1 MSEFVDPLWIFSTS
15 VFGLVIVLAAISFR
29 MFYEADRLSRV
40 SRRLRLGDRR
50 VDEYAQLALR
60 RSRSGASNS
69 RLAYIAWL
77 RTLHVQSGIGLSP
90 YTLTSAC
97 GAAAATLVIALSL
110 WLDPLAAIA
119 IGIAIFA
126 LAPLMIL
133 HVMRRRRQ
141 RRFGDQ
147 FPEAI
152 DIIVRSLRAGH
163 PIAMAIKAVT
173 QGLPAPA
180 GPEFGILQDEI
191 AFGLDLEAAMRNL
204 AIRVGQQDLP
214 LFVTSISIQSQ
225 TGGNLTEVLE
235 NLGGTIRARIKLG
248 RKVRALSSEGR
259 ISAIILGAVPF
270 FLFAAVNVLVP
281 SFYGPYWGHPWI
293 NIGLTGA
300 VLWMLTGFAIMR
312 KMINFRS

>member
-1 MSEFVDPLWIFSTS
+1 MPDFLDPLWIFSAS
-15 VFGLVIVLAAISFR
+15 VFGLVVTLAAISFR

-40 SRRLRLGDRR
+40 NRRLRVGERR
-50 VDEYAQLALR
+50 VGDHAEPALR
-60 RSRSGASNS
+60 RSRSAAGSP
-69 RLAYIAWL
+69 LIYMAWL
-77 RTLHVQSGIGLSP
+77 RTLHAQSGIGLTSH
-90 YTLTSAC
+90 TLTSAC
-97 GAAAATLVIALSL
+97 AAAAATLAIVLSL
-110 WLDPLAAIA
+110 WLEPLAALA
-119 IGIAIFA
+119 LGTAIFA
-126 LAPLMIL
+126 LAPLMVL

-141 RRFGDQ
+141 QRFGDQ

-180 GPEFGILQDEI
+180 GAEFGILQDEI

-204 AIRVGQQDLP
+204 AVRVGQQDLP

-270 FLFAAVNVLVP
+270 FLFAVVNVLVP

-300 VLWMLTGFAIMR
+300 VLWMLAGFAIMR

>member
-1 MSEFVDPLWIFSTS
+1 MPDVVDPLWIFSAS
-15 VFGLVIVLAAISFR
+15 VFGLVALLAAFAFR
-29 MFYEADRLSRV
+29 MFYEAGRRGRV
-40 SRRLRLGDRR
+40 SRRLRMGERR
-50 VDEYAQLALR
+50 LDEHAHLMLR
-60 RSRSGASNS
+60 RNRMSAKA
-69 RLAYIAWL
+69 RLVHFTWL
-77 RTLHVQSGIGLSP
+77 RTLHAQSGIGLTP
-90 YTLTSAC
+90 ATLTWAC
-97 GAAAATLVIALSL
+97 AGVAATLVVALSL
-110 WLDPLAAIA
+110 WIDLVAALA
-119 IGIAIFA
+119 IGIAVVA
-126 LAPLMIL
+126 LAPLIVL
-133 HVMRRRRQ
+133 HFMRRRRQ
-141 RRFGDQ
+141 GRFADQ

-152 DIIVRSLRAGH
+152 DIIVRSLRSGH
-163 PIAMAIKAVT
+163 PIAMAIRAVA
-173 QGLPAPA
+173 QGLPGPA

-204 AIRVGQQDLP
+204 AARVGQQDLP

-293 NIGLTGA
+293 NLGLSGA